1 MAPGASG
8 GPGSSSAPGS
18 RIQNAQ
24 PVDGVATTDADIG
37 KPQRAAL
44 PAWIRPAK
52 WVQCQQGR
60 TSWRCG
66 LKWLVVAGMREAS
79 LRTAH
84 RARLPALPDQPD
96 LGVSGASRFGGH
108 A

>member
-18 RIQNAQ
+18 RIQNAH
-24 PVDGVATTDADIG
+24 PVAGVATTDADIG
-37 KPQRAAL
+37 KPQRAAV

-66 LKWLVVAGMREAS
+66 LKWLVEACMREAS
-79 LRTAH
+79 AGGWLME
-84 RARLPALPDQPD
+84 RACPPCQTTP
-96 LGVSGASRFGGH
+96 GAVRSARPG
-108 A
+108 